1 MVSGVGALRA
11 VWRMKWL
18 AVSILLVFLGVTAG
32 ITALLPRVY
41 QATAT
46 IRVIP
51 SGQVSDSFSQLQANQ
66 ALARSY
72 AELLKSPNAYADA
85 VEDGDLPVSSEALMS
100 STTVS
105 YVEGTELVQ
114 VQVEAREPR
123 ESSEWANT
131 VARTFV
137 DGRGEDGG
145 GESLVLADTA
155 PVPANPVSPSWP
167 LNMALGLLLG
177 TVTAVGGVVLL
188 DFFGDRIYSR
198 DEIEE
203 LVEAPVLG
211 TLPNIDLGKKNEKE
225 NVRNLNVYEE
235 AVRTL
240 RVSLN
245 FVLGN
250 NLGKG
255 VVLITSALP
264 GEGKTTVSSYLAE
277 SYARAERRCLVVD
290 ADLRRPQLHNRF
302 SLRNL
307 RGLSNLLLEG
317 SGALSDAISELRDV
331 PGLAVLTSGP
341 IPPNPADLLSLDET
355 KNLFRFMRERFD
367 TIVVDSPPAQGLADA
382 SLLGGLADG
391 VVLVVSARDAR
402 RRALSRM
409 VEQLRG
415 SEARILG
422 IVLNHVPEKE
432 LASTYYYS
440 HK

>member
-1 MVSGVGALRA
+1 
-11 VWRMKWL
+11 MKWL